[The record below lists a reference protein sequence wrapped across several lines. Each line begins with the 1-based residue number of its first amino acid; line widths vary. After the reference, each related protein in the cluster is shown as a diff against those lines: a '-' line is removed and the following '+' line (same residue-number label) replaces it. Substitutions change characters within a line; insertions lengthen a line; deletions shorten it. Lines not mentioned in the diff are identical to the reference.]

1 MHTLKVH
8 LVSETPFVRKGNG
21 VNTAFLDS
29 IDLLRE
35 KGDIEVVINEEGE
48 GDVFHCHTYGPYY
61 FWKGRN
67 YKGRRVHTAHVIP
80 DSIKGSIPMWK
91 FFMPFFKWYFK
102 KVFTYADVVIAL
114 SPTVENEIR
123 KLGVNTPIEKIYN
136 PIFIDHW
143 KRTQEKRKKGRELLG
158 LSDDEFVVLG
168 VGQLQ
173 PRKGVEDFLDV
184 ADAIPDARFVW
195 VGGRPFGALTEGI
208 PRINARMAHCSS
220 HVRFTGMLDL
230 EDMPYIYA
238 AADTFLFP
246 SYQENCPLAPMEAA
260 ASGLPV
266 VYRDIKEYS
275 VLYEY
280 PYLNAKNTQEF
291 IDFTRRLIDDKEFH
305 RQAVQI
311 SRTLMTQ
318 FDKNTIREKLVDI
331 YLTLSPYTS
340 DAVERVPSGIAN
352 AV

>member
-1 MHTLKVH
+1 MHILKVH

-35 KGDIEVVINEEGE
+35 KGDIEIVVNEQGE

-67 YKGRRVHTAHVIP
+67 YKGRRIHTAHVIP
-80 DSIKGSIPMWK
+80 DSVKGSIPMWK
-91 FFMPFFKWYFK
+91 YFMPFFKWYFR
-102 KVFTYADVVIAL
+102 KVFSYADVVIAL
-114 SPTVENEIR
+114 SPTVEKEIR
-123 KLGVNTPIEKIYN
+123 KLGVTTRIEKIYN

-143 KRTQEKRKKGRELLG
+143 KRTKELREKGRKMLG
-158 LSDDEFVVLG
+158 LSKEDIVVLG

-184 ADAIPDARFVW
+184 ADAIPEARFVW

-208 PRINARMAHCSS
+208 SRINARMAKCGDR
-220 HVRFTGMLDL
+220 VKFPGMLDL
-230 EDMPYIYA
+230 KDMPAIYA
-238 AADTFLFP
+238 AADAFLFP

-266 VYRDIKEYS
+266 IYRDIKEYS
-275 VLYEY
+275 ALYEHS
-280 PYLNAKNTQEF
+280 YLKARNTKEF
-291 IDFTRRLIDDKEFH
+291 IKITRRLIDDKDFYKE
-305 RQAVQI
+305 AVKT
-311 SRTLMTQ
+311 SATLTTQ
-318 FDKNTIREKLVDI
+318 FDKNTIRKKLVSL
-331 YLTLSPYTS
+331 YYALSPYPYE
-340 DAVERVPSGIAN
+340 AVDQIPSEVAK